1 MVKNILK
8 ISTFVFFFTLLLPLH
23 SFAEQKN
30 ILSQLPTNEDIELQ
44 MEETKKLMEENLE
57 KAKEQAPDTGETYE
71 LFEEIMDEVETQR
84 EEMQGE
90 IEDISRMVDDA
101 PVKNIEDISK
111 MVDDAPVK
119 IIKDGIVAVFG
130 SIFVFIGILIFFGLI
145 AFGGVILNIIMLID
159 CNKREFQ
166 DKTLWIVIL
175 VAGTLMGFGI
185 IPGILYYFLVKKKLG
200 PVQEPE
206 PKTE

>member
-30 ILSQLPTNEDIELQ
+30 ILSQLPTDEEIDLQ

-71 LFEEIMDEVETQR
+71 LFEEKMDEFDTQR
-84 EEMQGE
+84 EEIQGD

-101 PVKNIEDISK
+101 PVKNIED
-111 MVDDAPVK
+111 
-119 IIKDGIVAVFG
+119 GIAAVFG
-130 SIFVFIGILIFFGLI
+130 SIFIFLGILILFGLL
-145 AFGGVILNIIMLID
+145 AFGGIILNIIMLID

-166 DKTLWIVIL
+166 DKTLWMVIL
-175 VAGTLMGFGI
+175 IAGTLMGFGI

>member
-30 ILSQLPTNEDIELQ
+30 ILSQLPTNEEIDLQ

-71 LFEEIMDEVETQR
+71 LFEEKMDEFDTQR
-84 EEMQGE
+84 EEIQGD

-101 PVKNIEDISK
+101 PVKNIED
-111 MVDDAPVK
+111 
-119 IIKDGIVAVFG
+119 GIAAVFG
-130 SIFVFIGILIFFGLI
+130 SIFIFLGILILFGLL
-145 AFGGVILNIIMLID
+145 AFGGIILNIIMLID

-185 IPGILYYFLVKKKLG
+185 IPGILYYFLVKKRLG

>member
-1 MVKNILK
+1 MIKNILK
-8 ISTFVFFFTLLLPLH
+8 ISTFVFFFTLLFPLH

-30 ILSQLPTNEDIELQ
+30 ILSQLPTDEEIDLQ

-71 LFEEIMDEVETQR
+71 LFEEKMDEFDTQ
-84 EEMQGE
+84 
-90 IEDISRMVDDA
+90 EDISRMVDDA
-101 PVKNIEDISK
+101 PVKNIED
-111 MVDDAPVK
+111 
-119 IIKDGIVAVFG
+119 GIAAVFG
-130 SIFVFIGILIFFGLI
+130 SIFIFLGILILFGLL
-145 AFGGVILNIIMLID
+145 AFGGIILNIIMLID

>member
-30 ILSQLPTNEDIELQ
+30 ILSQLPTDEEIDLQ

-71 LFEEIMDEVETQR
+71 LFEEKMDEFDTQR
-84 EEMQGE
+84 EEIQG
-90 IEDISRMVDDA
+90 D
-101 PVKNIEDISK
+101 IEDISK

-119 IIKDGIVAVFG
+119 NIEDGIVAVFG
-130 SIFVFIGILIFFGLI
+130 SIFIFLGILILFGLL
-145 AFGGVILNIIMLID
+145 AFGGIILNIIMLID

>member
-30 ILSQLPTNEDIELQ
+30 ILSQLPTDEEIDLQ

-71 LFEEIMDEVETQR
+71 LFEEKMDEFDTQ
-84 EEMQGE
+84 
-90 IEDISRMVDDA
+90 EDISRMVDDA
-101 PVKNIEDISK
+101 PVKNIED
-111 MVDDAPVK
+111 
-119 IIKDGIVAVFG
+119 GIAAVFG
-130 SIFVFIGILIFFGLI
+130 SIFIFLGILILFGLL
-145 AFGGVILNIIMLID
+145 AFGGIILNIIMLID

>member
-1 MVKNILK
+1 MIKNILK
-8 ISTFVFFFTLLLPLH
+8 ISTFVFFFTLLFPLH

-30 ILSQLPTNEDIELQ
+30 ILSQLPTDEEIDLQ

-71 LFEEIMDEVETQR
+71 LFEEKMDEFDTQR
-84 EEMQGE
+84 EEIQG
-90 IEDISRMVDDA
+90 D
-101 PVKNIEDISK
+101 IEDISK

-119 IIKDGIVAVFG
+119 NIEDGIAAVFG
-130 SIFVFIGILIFFGLI
+130 SIFIFLGILILFGLL
-145 AFGGVILNIIMLID
+145 AFGGIILNIIMLID

>member
-30 ILSQLPTNEDIELQ
+30 ILSQLPTNEEI
-44 MEETKKLMEENLE
+44 KKQVEENLE
-57 KAKEQAPDTGETYE
+57 RAKEQAPDTGETYE
-71 LFEEIMDEVETQR
+71 LFEEKMDEFDTQ
-84 EEMQGE
+84 
-90 IEDISRMVDDA
+90 EDISRMVDDA
-101 PVKNIEDISK
+101 PVKNIED
-111 MVDDAPVK
+111 
-119 IIKDGIVAVFG
+119 GIVALFG
-130 SIFVFIGILIFFGLI
+130 SIFIFLGILILFGLL
-145 AFGGVILNIIMLID
+145 AFGGIILNIIMLID

>member
-1 MVKNILK
+1 MIKNILK
-8 ISTFVFFFTLLLPLH
+8 ISTFVFFFTLLFPLH

-30 ILSQLPTNEDIELQ
+30 ILSQLPTDEEIDLQ

-71 LFEEIMDEVETQR
+71 LFEEIMDELDTQR
-84 EEMQGE
+84 EEIQGD

-101 PVKNIEDISK
+101 PVKNIED
-111 MVDDAPVK
+111 
-119 IIKDGIVAVFG
+119 GIVALFG
-130 SIFVFIGILIFFGLI
+130 SIFIFLGILIFFGLI

>member
-8 ISTFVFFFTLLLPLH
+8 ISTFVFFFTLLFPLH
-23 SFAEQKN
+23 SFANQKN
-30 ILSQLPTNEDIELQ
+30 ILSQLPTNEEIDLQ

-71 LFEEIMDEVETQR
+71 LFEEKMDEFDTQR
-84 EEMQGE
+84 EEIQGN

-101 PVKNIEDISK
+101 PVKNIED
-111 MVDDAPVK
+111 
-119 IIKDGIVAVFG
+119 GIVALFG
-130 SIFVFIGILIFFGLI
+130 SIFVFLGILILFGLL
-145 AFGGVILNIIMLID
+145 AFGGIILNIIMLID

>member
-30 ILSQLPTNEDIELQ
+30 ILSQLPTDEEIDLQ

-71 LFEEIMDEVETQR
+71 LFEEKMDELDTQR
-84 EEMQGE
+84 EEIQGD

-101 PVKNIEDISK
+101 PVKNIED
-111 MVDDAPVK
+111 
-119 IIKDGIVAVFG
+119 GIAAVFG
-130 SIFVFIGILIFFGLI
+130 SIFIFLGILILFGLL
-145 AFGGVILNIIMLID
+145 AFGGIILNIIMLID

>member
-30 ILSQLPTNEDIELQ
+30 ILSQLPTDEEIDLQ

-71 LFEEIMDEVETQR
+71 LFEEIMDELDTQR
-84 EEMQGE
+84 EEIQGD

-101 PVKNIEDISK
+101 PVKNIED
-111 MVDDAPVK
+111 
-119 IIKDGIVAVFG
+119 GIVALFG
-130 SIFVFIGILIFFGLI
+130 SIFIFLGILILFGLL
-145 AFGGVILNIIMLID
+145 AFGGIILNIIMLID

>member
-8 ISTFVFFFTLLLPLH
+8 ISTFVFFFILLLPLH

-30 ILSQLPTNEDIELQ
+30 ILSQLPTNEEI
-44 MEETKKLMEENLE
+44 KKQVEENLE
-57 KAKEQAPDTGETYE
+57 RAKEQAPDTGETYE
-71 LFEEIMDEVETQR
+71 LFEEKMDEFDTQ
-84 EEMQGE
+84 
-90 IEDISRMVDDA
+90 EDISRMVDDA
-101 PVKNIEDISK
+101 PVKNIEDSI
-111 MVDDAPVK
+111 A
-119 IIKDGIVAVFG
+119 AVFG
-130 SIFVFIGILIFFGLI
+130 SIFIFLGILILFGLL
-145 AFGGVILNIIMLID
+145 AFGGIILNIIMLID

>member
-30 ILSQLPTNEDIELQ
+30 ILSQLPTDEEIDLQ

-71 LFEEIMDEVETQR
+71 LFEEKMDEFDTQR
-84 EEMQGE
+84 EEIQGD

-101 PVKNIEDISK
+101 PVKNIED
-111 MVDDAPVK
+111 
-119 IIKDGIVAVFG
+119 GIVALFG
-130 SIFVFIGILIFFGLI
+130 SIFIFLGILILFGLL
-145 AFGGVILNIIMLID
+145 AFGGIILNIIMLID

>member
-30 ILSQLPTNEDIELQ
+30 ILSQLPTDEEIDLQ

-71 LFEEIMDEVETQR
+71 LFEEKMDEFDTQ
-84 EEMQGE
+84 
-90 IEDISRMVDDA
+90 EDISRMVDDA
-101 PVKNIEDISK
+101 PVKNIED
-111 MVDDAPVK
+111 
-119 IIKDGIVAVFG
+119 GIVAVFG
-130 SIFVFIGILIFFGLI
+130 SIFVFLGILILFGLL
-145 AFGGVILNIIMLID
+145 AFGGIILNIIMLID

-175 VAGTLMGFGI
+175 VAGTLIGFGI

>member
-30 ILSQLPTNEDIELQ
+30 ILSQLPTDEEIDLQ

-71 LFEEIMDEVETQR
+71 LFEEKMDEFDTQR
-84 EEMQGE
+84 EEIQGD

-101 PVKNIEDISK
+101 PVKNIED
-111 MVDDAPVK
+111 
-119 IIKDGIVAVFG
+119 GIVAVFG
-130 SIFVFIGILIFFGLI
+130 SIFIFLGILILFGLL
-145 AFGGVILNIIMLID
+145 AFGGIILNIIMLID

>member
-30 ILSQLPTNEDIELQ
+30 ILSQLPTNEEIDLQ

-71 LFEEIMDEVETQR
+71 LFEEIMDEFDTQR
-84 EEMQGE
+84 EEIQGN

-101 PVKNIEDISK
+101 PVKNIED
-111 MVDDAPVK
+111 
-119 IIKDGIVAVFG
+119 GIAAVFG
-130 SIFVFIGILIFFGLI
+130 SIFVFLGILIFFGLL
-145 AFGGVILNIIMLID
+145 AFGGIILNIIMLID